1 MHQLNMVPKADL
13 SVLFDGLDHEFWLEE
28 ELAEL
33 EQFFEFVDI
42 NSLVSLYVFYVCL
55 FLVSECGKVQLVL
68 DFCGLISLP

>member
-1 MHQLNMVPKADL
+1 MHQLNKVPKADL